1 MAMKNSNK
9 IPTRLS
15 KNDFDTFILP
25 FLTIA
30 KRGYVSQI
38 PLYLIF
44 NGILYV
50 IYTGCQWTA
59 LPTKEFADE
68 ETGKKLSYQAFYYHF
83 RKWSNCDDFKY
94 LFKMSLIAISMHIDL
109 SELNLDGTHTIA
121 KKGGESVEYQ
131 GRKKAKTSNI
141 FPITDKNGNVV
152 SCLPV
157 LSGNHNDAY
166 EVDERLNNVLHEM
179 KWMEQHTLGSNL
191 EKGSIQGSFLNAD
204 SGFDTKKVRKTCF
217 NHGVI
222 PNILENPRG
231 RKTTKKGRKR
241 LFDAQRYKN
250 RFVCERTYAWHDK
263 FRGLIIRF
271 DKKEKYW
278 TAKNILVFVMVN
290 LRYNFS

>member
-1 MAMKNSNK
+1 
-9 IPTRLS
+9 
-15 KNDFDTFILP
+15 
-25 FLTIA
+25 
-30 KRGYVSQI
+30 
-38 PLYLIF
+38 
-44 NGILYV
+44 
-50 IYTGCQWTA
+50 
-59 LPTKEFADE
+59 
-68 ETGKKLSYQAFYYHF
+68 
-83 RKWSNCDDFKY
+83 
-94 LFKMSLIAISMHIDL
+94 MSLIAISMHIDL

-152 SCLPV
+152 SFLPV